1 MSGGYSRLRTSMR
14 TRHTVDPRCASTQ
27 PSLQGSS
34 GSRFRRMARRNRNP
48 KVLAIVLAG
57 GEGKRLM
64 PLTADRAKPAVPFGG
79 IYRMVDFVLSNL
91 ANGGYLRMVVLT
103 QYKSHS
109 LDLHITRTWRMS
121 TLLDTYVTPV
131 PAQMRR
137 GAPWVPR

>member
-27 PSLQGSS
+27 PSLHGSS

-64 PLTADRAKPAVPFGG
+64 PLTADRAKPAGPFGG
-79 IYRMVDFVLSNL
+79 MYPMNDFVLSHL
-91 ANGGYLRMVVLT
+91 GNGRHPQGV
-103 QYKSHS
+103 
-109 LDLHITRTWRMS
+109 
-121 TLLDTYVTPV
+121 
-131 PAQMRR
+131 
-137 GAPWVPR
+137 GG